1 MRRKPGLL
9 RVSVVGRVAALAGM
23 LGVAAAVAPL
33 LVTAQAPAPSKTVWD
48 GVYTEAQA
56 ARGRAAYQQHCA
68 ECHGGS
74 LEGAE
79 AVPLKGDRFNLSWK
93 ESTVD
98 RLFKQMSTNM
108 PASEDGSLAGTLARG
123 AYVDIVAL
131 VLQNNGFPAGST
143 RADAGKRGRRGDPG
157 QSGPGELPHSAS
169 AQVVGCLTRVGPR
182 AWKVTRGSK
191 PVRSG
196 PLETPLTAS
205 APIGDREF
213 PLLFLLTSL
222 DKLENHRVL
231 ATGRLEGEGGA
242 KGINVSTVTSQGSR
256 LPVGPCAASPIPIQ
270 SRSISRRPSRQVIS
284 RA

>member
-1 MRRKPGLL
+1 MRAKPGLL

-33 LVTAQAPAPSKTVWD
+33 LVTAQAPAPSRTVWN

-56 ARGRAAYQQHCA
+56 GRGRSAYQQHCA
-68 ECHGGS
+68 ECHGAS

-98 RLFKQMSTNM
+98 RLFRQMSTSM
-108 PASEDGSLAGTLARG
+108 PMSEDGSLAGTLARG
-123 AYVDIVAL
+123 TYIDIVAL

-143 RADAGKRGRRGDPG
+143 ELTPENAVGVAILA

-205 APIGDREF
+205 APLGDREF

-222 DKLENHRVL
+222 DKLENHRVI

-242 KGINVSTVTSQGSR
+242 KGMNVSTVTSQ
-256 LPVGPCAASPIPIQ
+256 AAACQ
-270 SRSISRRPSRQVIS
+270 
-284 RA
+284 

>member
-1 MRRKPGLL
+1 MSRQPGLL
-9 RVSVVGRVAALAGM
+9 RVRVAGRVAALVGT
-23 LGVAAAVAPL
+23 LGLAAAAAPF
-33 LVTAQAPAPSKTVWD
+33 LVTAQAPPPGKTVWD

-79 AVPLKGDRFNLSWK
+79 AVALKGDRFNLSWK

-98 RLFKQMSTNM
+98 RLFKQISANM

-123 AYVDIVAL
+123 VYVDIVAL
-131 VLQNNGFPAGST
+131 VLQTNGFPAGSAELT
-143 RADAGKRGRRGDPG
+143 PENAEGVTILAR
-157 QSGPGELPHSAS
+157 SGPGELPHSAS

-213 PLLFLLTSL
+213 PLLFVLTSL

-242 KGINVSTVTSQGSR
+242 KGINVSTVSSQG
-256 LPVGPCAASPIPIQ
+256 AACQ
-270 SRSISRRPSRQVIS
+270 
-284 RA
+284 